1 MPVNDDTVICVQ
13 GEWDGWKTG
22 EVRLRD
28 LQNIHWRQPIH
39 APRLLVHGYI
49 RCTDLITGEIPHVC
63 DRSGTPHRLLV
74 CVIKRHSAPSAFEE
88 LVRRAGPQ
96 VVVNAQ
102 VRQAPE
108 YDDVVRAAAFDARKE
123 AVIGGAKRPKRAF
136 LSLT

>member
-28 LQNIHWRQPIH
+28 LREIHWRQPVH

-49 RCTDLITGEIPHVC
+49 RCTDLIAGEIPHAC
-63 DRSGTPHRLLV
+63 DRVGMPHRLLV

-96 VVVNAQ
+96 MAVQ
-102 VRQAPE
+102 SPIRHAPV
-108 YDDVVRAAAFDARKE
+108 YNDSRRAAR
-123 AVIGGAKRPKRAF
+123 
-136 LSLT
+136 